1 MKLLLTGDV
10 MLGRLVN
17 ENLKIHPPDYPWGDT
32 LPIFKEAD
40 VRICNLEC
48 VMSSKGSPALK
59 VFTFRSDPNNI
70 AVLEAASINAVSL
83 ANNHTLDYGRE
94 ALADTFVLLEKA
106 GIRYAGAGANLL
118 MAQHPAILEMGSMK
132 IGLLSVTD
140 ANETGWEAETDRSG
154 TWYVPVD
161 IGDPRAFDLIERI
174 KETKTAVNIL
184 IVALHWG
191 SNWGYEP
198 EPGHREFAHMLI
210 DAGVDIIFGHSCHVF
225 RGIEIYRKKPIIY
238 SAGDFIDDYAVDAIE
253 RNDESFI
260 FMIEIFEQSIQN
272 MFLYPTIIKNFQVQL
287 ADLSRVIHIASR
299 MKRLCRELGTQT
311 CWNGASGTL
320 DIKIS

>member
-17 ENLKIHPPDYPWGDT
+17 ENLKSHPPDYPWGNT
-32 LPIFKEAD
+32 LPVFKEAD

-48 VMSSKGSPALK
+48 VISSKGSPALK
-59 VFTFRSDPNNI
+59 VFTFRSDPDNI
-70 AVLEAASINAVSL
+70 AVLGAAGINAVSL

-106 GIRYAGAGANLL
+106 GIRYAGAGPNLL
-118 MAQHPAILEMGSMK
+118 AAQHPAILEMGLVK
-132 IGLLSVTD
+132 VGLLSVTD
-140 ANETGWEAETDRSG
+140 ASEPGWGAETDRSG
-154 TWYVPVD
+154 IWYVPVD
-161 IGDPRAFDLIERI
+161 IRDPNAHNLIERI
-174 KETKTAVNIL
+174 KAAKSAVNIL

-191 SNWGYEP
+191 TNWGGKP

-210 DAGVDIIFGHSCHVF
+210 EAGADIIFGHSCHVF
-225 RGIEIYRKKPIIY
+225 RGIEIYRKRPIIY

-260 FMIEIFEQSIQN
+260 FMIEIFGQSIQN
-272 MFLYPTIIKNFQVQL
+272 MFLYPTIIENFQVRL
-287 ADLSRVIHIASR
+287 AGLSRAINIAAR
-299 MKRLCRELGTQT
+299 MESLCRKLGTQAR
-311 CWNGASGTL
+311 WNEASGTL